1 MPTDASIA
9 MSVKDNMSAAIVGMK
24 NSVTNFRSDITYLQK
39 ELDGLNATRVQLRMD
54 LTGAKREAQQAQ
66 KAFES
71 LGDSATEAER
81 AAAKAD
87 WRQAEENLENI
98 RQQYELVGRQ
108 VRQTTRDMEDAS
120 GAISR
125 ADNRASAAMSGS
137 TGLMA
142 TLGQAGVWS
151 TLGDVAGQWA
161 SSLVTSRSGSE
172 AGTLFSSA
180 LGYAGSGAA
189 IGTML
194 GLGPVGTVVGAGVGG
209 LVGLL
214 SGANQVYESR
224 DDAFKAYYA
233 NVYDTQSQA
242 MEEAITAGGATASQR
257 ELDVIAFDKLLKGR
271 GGAFLDDLREMAA
284 DTPMEYS
291 DLTTMSRALATGF
304 GNNPDRMLGLMT
316 GLGNA
321 GSAVGMSA
329 SDMTVMAQAL
339 SRMESSNKA
348 SLEYLNMFQERGVDV
363 IGMLASS
370 LGISQGEVYDKIS
383 GSEISGTQAVDIIEA
398 GLSQYAGAMEEMAKT
413 YSGRESTLSD
423 TMAEIYNAS
432 GETYNASR
440 SEAMQ
445 QEIDAYGGALGEA
458 LQEAYGA
465 IGAGKAALEN
475 QSEAYTR
482 DVLSTV
488 LEGNSLKMEWDD
500 SAKEAIYDLR
510 SGYLDAMAAFEAGDE
525 AAGFDIQGILTA
537 AEGLAQQQHEAS
549 DMYKQAQ
556 DAEADSLAA
565 LRDNTAALEAST
577 NAYLLEQERTKG
589 QDMLWAEKYTGA
601 TSTWVDDGGNVH
613 GAPTDGME
621 GFYDEGGTFRPYVTS
636 ANGYA
641 SGLARVPR
649 DGYYYL
655 HSGESVSTAQETA
668 SKGRNGMTVNINVS
682 GTQIGSGLSA
692 EEFAQRLAD
701 TIERKLAGGVL
712 S

>member
-54 LTGAKREAQQAQ
+54 LTVAKREAQQAQ

-161 SSLVTSRSGSE
+161 SALVTSGSGAD

-180 LGYAGSGAA
+180 LGYAGNGAA
-189 IGTML
+189 IGTMF
-194 GLGPVGTVVGAGVGG
+194 GPAGTVVGAGIGG

-214 SGANQVYESR
+214 SGANQVAESR
-224 DDAFKAYYA
+224 DEAFKSYYSG
-233 NVYDTQSQA
+233 VYDTQSQA
-242 MEEAITAGGATASQR
+242 MAENITAGGSTASQR
-257 ELDVIAFDKLLKGR
+257 ELDAIAFDKLLKGQ
-271 GGAFLDDLREMAA
+271 GSAFLDDLREMAA

-304 GNNPDRMLGLMT
+304 GKDPGRMLGLMT

-398 GLSQYAGAMEEMAKT
+398 GLDQYAGAMEEMART

-488 LEGNSLKMEWDD
+488 LEGKSLKMEWDD
-500 SAKEAIYDLR
+500 SAKKVIYDLR

-549 DMYKQAQ
+549 DLYKQAQ
-556 DAEADSLAA
+556 EAETDSLAA
-565 LRDNTAALEAST
+565 LRENTAALEAATS
-577 NAYLLEQERTKG
+577 AYLLEQERTKG
-589 QDMLWAEKYTGA
+589 RSTIWSEQRTTATG
-601 TSTWVDDGGNVH
+601 TWMDDGGNVH

-641 SGLARVPR
+641 SGLNRVPR

-655 HSGESVSTAQETA
+655 HEDESVSTAQETA
-668 SKGRNGMTVNINVS
+668 SKGQGKVFVFNVT
-682 GTQIGSGLSA
+682 GNTFTAGLSA
-692 EEFAQRLAD
+692 DEFAQRLAD

>member
-1 MPTDASIA
+1 

-54 LTGAKREAQQAQ
+54 LTVAKREAQQAQ

-161 SSLVTSRSGSE
+161 SALVTSGSGAD

-180 LGYAGSGAA
+180 LGYAGNGAA
-189 IGTML
+189 IGTMF
-194 GLGPVGTVVGAGVGG
+194 GPAGTVVGAGIGG

-214 SGANQVYESR
+214 SGANQVAESR
-224 DDAFKAYYA
+224 DEAFKSYYSG
-233 NVYDTQSQA
+233 VYDTQSQA
-242 MEEAITAGGATASQR
+242 MAENITAGGSTASQR
-257 ELDVIAFDKLLKGR
+257 ELDAIAFDKLLKGQ
-271 GGAFLDDLREMAA
+271 GSAFLDDLREMAA

-304 GNNPDRMLGLMT
+304 GKDPGRMLGLMT

-398 GLSQYAGAMEEMAKT
+398 GLDQYAGAMEEMART

-488 LEGNSLKMEWDD
+488 LEGKSLKMEWDD
-500 SAKEAIYDLR
+500 SAKKVIYDLR

-549 DMYKQAQ
+549 DLYKQAQ
-556 DAEADSLAA
+556 EAETDSLAA
-565 LRDNTAALEAST
+565 LRENTAALEAATS
-577 NAYLLEQERTKG
+577 AYLLEQERTKG
-589 QDMLWAEKYTGA
+589 RSTIWSEQRTTATG
-601 TSTWVDDGGNVH
+601 TWMDDGGNVH

-641 SGLARVPR
+641 SGLNRVPR

-655 HSGESVSTAQETA
+655 HEDESVSTAQETA
-668 SKGRNGMTVNINVS
+668 SKGQGKVFVFNVT
-682 GTQIGSGLSA
+682 GNTFTAGLSA
-692 EEFAQRLAD
+692 DEFAQRLAD

>member
-24 NSVTNFRSDITYLQK
+24 NSVTNFRSDITSLQR
-39 ELDGLNATRVQLRMD
+39 ELDRLNATRVQLRMD

-151 TLGDVAGQWA
+151 ALGDVAGQWA
-161 SSLVTSRSGSE
+161 SALVTSGSGAD

-180 LGYAGSGAA
+180 LGYAGNGAA
-189 IGTML
+189 IGTMF
-194 GLGPVGTVVGAGVGG
+194 GPAGTVVGAGIGG

-214 SGANQVYESR
+214 SGANQVAESR
-224 DDAFKAYYA
+224 DEAFKSYYSG
-233 NVYDTQSQA
+233 VYDTQSQA
-242 MEEAITAGGATASQR
+242 MAENITAGGSTASQR
-257 ELDVIAFDKLLKGR
+257 ELDAIAFDKLLKGQ
-271 GGAFLDDLREMAA
+271 GSAFLDDLREMAA

-304 GNNPDRMLGLMT
+304 GKDPGRMLGLMT

-398 GLSQYAGAMEEMAKT
+398 GLSQYAGAMEEMART

-488 LEGNSLKMEWDD
+488 LEGKSLKMEWDD
-500 SAKEAIYDLR
+500 SAKKVIYDLR

-549 DMYKQAQ
+549 DLYKQAQ
-556 DAEADSLAA
+556 EAETDSLAA
-565 LRDNTAALEAST
+565 LRENTAALEAATS
-577 NAYLLEQERTKG
+577 AYLLEQERTKG
-589 QDMLWAEKYTGA
+589 RSTIWSEQRTTATG
-601 TSTWVDDGGNVH
+601 TWMDDGGNVH

-668 SKGRNGMTVNINVS
+668 SKGQGKGFVINVT
-682 GTQIGSGLSA
+682 GNTFTAGLSA
-692 EEFAQRLAD
+692 DEFAQRLAD

>member
-1 MPTDASIA
+1 M
-9 MSVKDNMSAAIVGMK
+9 
-24 NSVTNFRSDITYLQK
+24 F
-39 ELDGLNATRVQLRMD
+39 
-54 LTGAKREAQQAQ
+54 
-66 KAFES
+66 
-71 LGDSATEAER
+71 
-81 AAAKAD
+81 
-87 WRQAEENLENI
+87 
-98 RQQYELVGRQ
+98 
-108 VRQTTRDMEDAS
+108 
-120 GAISR
+120 
-125 ADNRASAAMSGS
+125 
-137 TGLMA
+137 
-142 TLGQAGVWS
+142 
-151 TLGDVAGQWA
+151 
-161 SSLVTSRSGSE
+161 
-172 AGTLFSSA
+172 
-180 LGYAGSGAA
+180 
-189 IGTML
+189 
-194 GLGPVGTVVGAGVGG
+194 GPAGTVVGAGIGG

-214 SGANQVYESR
+214 SGANQVAESR
-224 DDAFKAYYA
+224 DEAFKSYYSG
-233 NVYDTQSQA
+233 VYDTQSQA
-242 MEEAITAGGATASQR
+242 MAENITAGGSTASQR
-257 ELDVIAFDKLLKGR
+257 ELDAIAFDKLLKGQ
-271 GGAFLDDLREMAA
+271 GSAFLDDLREMAA

-304 GNNPDRMLGLMT
+304 GKDPGRMLGLMT

-398 GLSQYAGAMEEMAKT
+398 GLDQYAGAMEEMART

-488 LEGNSLKMEWDD
+488 LEGKSLKMEWDD
-500 SAKEAIYDLR
+500 SAKKVIYDLR

-549 DMYKQAQ
+549 DLYKQAQ
-556 DAEADSLAA
+556 EAETDSLAA
-565 LRDNTAALEAST
+565 LRENTAALEAATS
-577 NAYLLEQERTKG
+577 AYLLEQERTKG
-589 QDMLWAEKYTGA
+589 RSTIWSEQRTTATG
-601 TSTWVDDGGNVH
+601 TWMDDGGNVH

-641 SGLARVPR
+641 SGLNRVPR

-655 HSGESVSTAQETA
+655 HEDESVSTAQETA
-668 SKGRNGMTVNINVS
+668 SKGQGKVFVFNVT
-682 GTQIGSGLSA
+682 GNTFTAGLSA
-692 EEFAQRLAD
+692 DEFAQRLAD

>member
-1 MPTDASIA
+1 MSTDASIA

-24 NSVTNFRSDITYLQK
+24 NSVTNFRSDITSLQR

-54 LTGAKREAQQAQ
+54 LTGARREVQQTQ
-66 KAFES
+66 KAYES
-71 LGDSATEAER
+71 LGESATEAER

-161 SSLVTSRSGSE
+161 SALVTSGSGAD

-180 LGYAGSGAA
+180 LGYAGNGAA
-189 IGTML
+189 IGTMF
-194 GLGPVGTVVGAGVGG
+194 GPAGTVVGAGIGG

-214 SGANQVYESR
+214 SGANQVAESR
-224 DDAFKAYYA
+224 DEAFKSYYSG
-233 NVYDTQSQA
+233 VYDTQSQA
-242 MEEAITAGGATASQR
+242 MAENITAGGSTASQR
-257 ELDVIAFDKLLKGR
+257 ELDAIAFDKLLKGQ
-271 GGAFLDDLREMAA
+271 GSAFLDDLREMAA

-304 GNNPDRMLGLMT
+304 GKDPGRMLGLMT

-398 GLSQYAGAMEEMAKT
+398 GLDQYAGAMEEMART

-488 LEGNSLKMEWDD
+488 LEGKSLKMEWDD
-500 SAKEAIYDLR
+500 SAKKVIYDLR

-549 DMYKQAQ
+549 DLYKQAQ
-556 DAEADSLAA
+556 EAETDSLAA
-565 LRDNTAALEAST
+565 LRENTAALEAATS
-577 NAYLLEQERTKG
+577 AYLLEQERTKG
-589 QDMLWAEKYTGA
+589 RSTIWSEQRTTATG
-601 TSTWVDDGGNVH
+601 TWMDDGGNVH

-641 SGLARVPR
+641 SGLNRVPR

-655 HSGESVSTAQETA
+655 HEDESVSTAQETA
-668 SKGRNGMTVNINVS
+668 SKGQGKVFVFNVT
-682 GTQIGSGLSA
+682 GNTFTAGLSA
-692 EEFAQRLAD
+692 DEFAQRLAD

>member
-1 MPTDASIA
+1 
-9 MSVKDNMSAAIVGMK
+9 
-24 NSVTNFRSDITYLQK
+24 
-39 ELDGLNATRVQLRMD
+39 MD

-151 TLGDVAGQWA
+151 ALGDVAGQWA
-161 SSLVTSRSGSE
+161 SALVTSGSGAD

-214 SGANQVYESR
+214 SGANQVAESR
-224 DDAFKAYYA
+224 DEAFKSYYSG
-233 NVYDTQSQA
+233 VYDTQSQA
-242 MEEAITAGGATASQR
+242 MAENITAGGSTASQR
-257 ELDVIAFDKLLKGR
+257 ELDAIAFDKLLKGQ
-271 GGAFLDDLREMAA
+271 GSAFLDDLREMAA

-304 GNNPDRMLGLMT
+304 GKDPGRMLGLMT

-398 GLSQYAGAMEEMAKT
+398 GLSQYAGAMEEMART

-488 LEGNSLKMEWDD
+488 LEGKSLKMEWDD
-500 SAKEAIYDLR
+500 SAKKVIYDLR

-549 DMYKQAQ
+549 DLYKQAQ
-556 DAEADSLAA
+556 EAETDSLAA
-565 LRDNTAALEAST
+565 LRENTAALEAATS
-577 NAYLLEQERTKG
+577 AYLLEQERTKG
-589 QDMLWAEKYTGA
+589 RSTIWSEQRTTATG
-601 TSTWVDDGGNVH
+601 TWMDDGGNVH

>member
-1 MPTDASIA
+1 MSTDASIA
-9 MSVKDNMSAAIVGMK
+9 MSVQDNLSAAITGMK
-24 NSVTNFRSDITYLQK
+24 NSVTNFRSDITSLQR
-39 ELDGLNATRVQLRMD
+39 ELDGLNSTRVQLRMD
-54 LTGAKREAQQAQ
+54 LTGARREVQQTQ
-66 KAFES
+66 KAYES
-71 LGDSATEAER
+71 LGESATEAER

-161 SSLVTSRSGSE
+161 SALVTSGSGAD

-180 LGYAGSGAA
+180 LGYAGNGAA
-189 IGTML
+189 IGTMF
-194 GLGPVGTVVGAGVGG
+194 GPAGTVVGAGIGG

-214 SGANQVYESR
+214 SGANQVAESR
-224 DDAFKAYYA
+224 DEAFKSYYSG
-233 NVYDTQSQA
+233 VYDTQSQA
-242 MEEAITAGGATASQR
+242 MAENITAGGSTASQR
-257 ELDVIAFDKLLKGR
+257 ELDAIAFDKLLKGQ
-271 GGAFLDDLREMAA
+271 GSAFLDDLREMAA

-304 GNNPDRMLGLMT
+304 GKDPGRMLGLMT

-398 GLSQYAGAMEEMAKT
+398 GLDQYAGAMEEMART

-488 LEGNSLKMEWDD
+488 LEGKSLKMEWDD
-500 SAKEAIYDLR
+500 SAKKVIYDLR

-549 DMYKQAQ
+549 DLYKQAQ
-556 DAEADSLAA
+556 EAETDSLAA
-565 LRDNTAALEAST
+565 LRENTAALEAATS
-577 NAYLLEQERTKG
+577 AYLLEQERTKG
-589 QDMLWAEKYTGA
+589 RSTIWSEQRTTATG
-601 TSTWVDDGGNVH
+601 TWMDDGGNVH

-641 SGLARVPR
+641 SGLNRVPR

-655 HSGESVSTAQETA
+655 HEDESVSTAQETA
-668 SKGRNGMTVNINVS
+668 SKGQGKVFVFNVT
-682 GTQIGSGLSA
+682 GNTFTAGLSA
-692 EEFAQRLAD
+692 DEFAQRLAD

>member
-9 MSVKDNMSAAIVGMK
+9 MSVKDNMSAAITGMK
-24 NSVTNFRSDITYLQK
+24 NNVTNFRSDITSLQR

-54 LTGAKREAQQAQ
+54 LTGARREVQQTQ
-66 KAFES
+66 KAYES
-71 LGDSATEAER
+71 LGESATEAER

-151 TLGDVAGQWA
+151 ALGDVAGQWA
-161 SSLVTSRSGSE
+161 SALVTSGSGAD

-180 LGYAGSGAA
+180 LGYAGNGAA
-189 IGTML
+189 IGTMF
-194 GLGPVGTVVGAGVGG
+194 GPAGTVVGAGIGG

-214 SGANQVYESR
+214 SGANQVAESR
-224 DDAFKAYYA
+224 DEAFKSYYSG
-233 NVYDTQSQA
+233 VYDTQSQA
-242 MEEAITAGGATASQR
+242 MAENITAGGSTASQR
-257 ELDVIAFDKLLKGR
+257 ELDAIAFDKLLKGQ
-271 GGAFLDDLREMAA
+271 GSAFLDDLREMAA

-304 GNNPDRMLGLMT
+304 GDNTGRMLGLMT

-339 SRMESSNKA
+339 SRMQSSDKA
-348 SLEYLNMFQERGVDV
+348 TLEYLNMFQERGVDV

-383 GSEISGTQAVDIIEA
+383 ASEISGTKAVDIIEA
-398 GLSQYAGAMEEMAKT
+398 GLSQYAGAMEEMART
-413 YSGRESTLSD
+413 FSGRESTLSD
-423 TMAEIYNAS
+423 TMAEIYNAG
-432 GETYNASR
+432 GEAYNASR

-500 SAKEAIYDLR
+500 SAKKVIYDLR
-510 SGYLDAMAAFEAGDE
+510 SGYLDAMAAYEAGDE

-565 LRDNTAALEAST
+565 LRENTAALEAATS
-577 NAYLLEQERTKG
+577 AYLLEQERTKG
-589 QDMLWAEKYTGA
+589 QSTIWSENRT
-601 TSTWVDDGGNVH
+601 TSMGTWVDDGGNVH
-613 GAPTDGME
+613 GAPTDGVE
-621 GFYDEGGTFRPYVTS
+621 GFYDEGGNFRPYVTS

-655 HSGESVSTAQETA
+655 HSGESVSTAQEAA
-668 SKGRNGMTVNINVS
+668 SRGRNGMTVNINVS
-682 GTQIGSGLSA
+682 GTQIGSGISA
-692 EEFAQRLAD
+692 DEFAQRLAD

>member
-1 MPTDASIA
+1 MSTDASIA

-24 NSVTNFRSDITYLQK
+24 NSVTNFRSDITSLQR

-54 LTGAKREAQQAQ
+54 LTGARREVQQTQ
-66 KAFES
+66 KAYES
-71 LGDSATEAER
+71 LGESATEAER

-161 SSLVTSRSGSE
+161 SALVTSGSGAD

-180 LGYAGSGAA
+180 LGYAGNGAA
-189 IGTML
+189 IGTMF
-194 GLGPVGTVVGAGVGG
+194 GPAGTVVGAGIGG

-214 SGANQVYESR
+214 SGANQVAESR
-224 DDAFKAYYA
+224 DEAFKSYYSG
-233 NVYDTQSQA
+233 VYDTQSQA
-242 MEEAITAGGATASQR
+242 MAENITAGGSTASQR
-257 ELDVIAFDKLLKGR
+257 ELDAIAFDKLLKGQ
-271 GGAFLDDLREMAA
+271 GSAFLDDLREMAA

-304 GNNPDRMLGLMT
+304 GKDPGRMLGLMT

-398 GLSQYAGAMEEMAKT
+398 GLSQYAGAMEEMART

-482 DVLSTV
+482 DVLSTI
-488 LEGNSLKMEWDD
+488 LEGKSLKMEWDD

-549 DMYKQAQ
+549 DLYKQAQ
-556 DAEADSLAA
+556 EAETDSLAA
-565 LRDNTAALEAST
+565 LRENTAALEAATS
-577 NAYLLEQERTKG
+577 AYLLEQERTKG
-589 QDMLWAEKYTGA
+589 RSTIWSEQRTTATG
-601 TSTWVDDGGNVH
+601 TWMDDGGNVH

-641 SGLARVPR
+641 SGLNRVPR

-655 HSGESVSTAQETA
+655 HEDESVSTAQETA
-668 SKGRNGMTVNINVS
+668 SKGQGKVFVFNVT
-682 GTQIGSGLSA
+682 GNTFTAGLSA
-692 EEFAQRLAD
+692 DEFAQRLAD

>member
-1 MPTDASIA
+1 MTA
-9 MSVKDNMSAAIVGMK
+9 
-24 NSVTNFRSDITYLQK
+24 FRSDVVELQK
-39 ELDGLNATRVQLRMD
+39 ELYTLSNSKASIRIDMNAAQIQLKKTRQAYRD
-54 LTGAKREAQQAQ
+54 LGE
-66 KAFES
+66 E
-71 LGDSATEAER
+71 ATEAER
-81 AAAKAD
+81 AVAKAD

-98 RQQYELVGRQ
+98 RQQYELVSKQ
-108 VRQTTRDMEDAS
+108 LKQTTRDFEDAT
-120 GAISR
+120 GTISR

-180 LGYAGSGAA
+180 LGYAGTGAA
-189 IGTML
+189 IGSMIAP
-194 GLGPVGTVVGAGVGG
+194 GIGTAVGAGIGG

-214 SGANQVYESR
+214 SGANQVAESR
-224 DDAFKAYYA
+224 DEAFKSYYSG
-233 NVYDTQSQA
+233 VYDTQSQA
-242 MEEAITAGGATASQR
+242 MAENITAGGSTASQR
-257 ELDVIAFDKLLKGR
+257 ELDVIAFDKLLNGQ
-271 GGAFLDDLREMAA
+271 GSAFLADLREMAA

-304 GNNPDRMLGLMT
+304 GNNPDRMLSLMT

-339 SRMESSNKA
+339 SRMESSDKA
-348 SLEYLNMFQERGVDV
+348 TLEYLNMFQERGVDV
-363 IGMLASS
+363 IGMLASA
-370 LGISQGEVYDKIS
+370 LGVSQGEVYDKIS
-383 GSEISGTQAVDIIEA
+383 GSEISGTTAVDIIEA
-398 GLSQYAGAMEEMAKT
+398 GLDQYAGAMEEMART

-488 LEGNSLKMEWDD
+488 LEGKSLKMEWDD
-500 SAKEAIYDLR
+500 SAKKAIYDLR
-510 SGYLDAMAAFEAGDE
+510 SGYLEAMAAYEAGDE

-565 LRDNTAALEAST
+565 LRENTAALEAATS
-577 NAYLLEQERTKG
+577 AYLLEQERTKG

-601 TSTWVDDGGNVH
+601 TRTWVDDGGNVH
-613 GAPTDGME
+613 GAPTDGVE